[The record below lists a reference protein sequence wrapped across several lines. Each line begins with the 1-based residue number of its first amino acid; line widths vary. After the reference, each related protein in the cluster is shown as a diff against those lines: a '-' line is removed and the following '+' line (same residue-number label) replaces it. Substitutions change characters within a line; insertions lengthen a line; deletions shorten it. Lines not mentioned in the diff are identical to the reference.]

1 MKKVILISGVGK
13 GFGRELA
20 KSLSKDYA
28 VLGVS
33 RTEKDLESLS
43 EELALMG
50 LSASLISADVA
61 DFDHTRERI
70 KEALEEIDAPLY
82 GLINNA
88 GIRHRKQFLNL
99 SVEDFIEVSG
109 VNLFG
114 AINLALLALPY
125 MMRSGQGRIINISS
139 IISKSA
145 LPELAAYAVSK
156 GGLDALTRSLAVEY
170 GKDNIAV
177 NSILPGFCKTSY
189 FPKFSENSELL
200 NMTLQKTP
208 MNRWGD
214 DNELVGLCRFLLSA
228 EAGYITGASIPVDG
242 GWLA

>member
-13 GFGRELA
+13 GFGRELV
-20 KSLSKDYA
+20 KSLSKEYD

-33 RTEKDLESLS
+33 RTEEDLDSLR
-43 EELALMG
+43 EELQNIG
-50 LSASLISADVA
+50 LSATLVTADIA
-61 DFDHTRERI
+61 DFDQAKKLIIASLNE
-70 KEALEEIDAPLY
+70 LDAPLY

-88 GIRHRKQFLNL
+88 GVRHRKKFLDL
-99 SVEDFIEVSG
+99 SVTDFMNVSG

-114 AINLALLALPY
+114 SINLALLAMPR
-125 MMRSGQGRIINISS
+125 MIQNGQGRIINISS

-145 LPELAAYAVSK
+145 LPELSAYAVSK

-170 GKDNIAV
+170 GQNNITV

-189 FPKFSENSELL
+189 YPKFSKNSELL

-208 MNRWGD
+208 MNRWGE
-214 DNELVGLCRFLLSA
+214 DNELVGLCRFLLSS
-228 EAGYITGASIPVDG
+228 EAAYITGTSIPVDG

>member
-1 MKKVILISGVGK
+1 MKKAILISGVGK
-13 GFGRELA
+13 GFGRELV

-33 RTEKDLESLS
+33 RTETDIESLR
-43 EELALMG
+43 EELTQMG
-50 LSASLISADVA
+50 LSALLISADIG
-61 DFDHTRERI
+61 DFDHARERI
-70 KEALEEIDAPLY
+70 KESLKEIDAPLY

-88 GIRHRKQFLNL
+88 GVRHRMKFLNL
-99 SVEDFIEVSG
+99 SIEDFMEVSR

-114 AINLALLALPY
+114 AINLALMALPY
-125 MMRSGQGRIINISS
+125 MMRGGHGRIINISS

-189 FPKFSENSELL
+189 FSKFSENTELL